1 MARSRQWQTQVV
13 EVDNP
18 TSTTTSLNFSTSILW
33 TFLEQFEA
41 LVNRLVF
48 WWPRTACSIST
59 CLTKAFSITSSLQS
73 GLRYIRPSSWETGL
87 QNASWPVHTMS
98 SCLLL
103 MTSVLPCNVRGPRH
117 VRPSSPGTGFQ
128 NASWPGHTMNP
139 CLQWWIQFS
148 VILFQKLC
156 SLWPH

>member
-103 MTSVLPCNVRGPRH
+103 MTSVLPCNAAHATSVHHHQGQDFRTRRDQVTPWI
-117 VRPSSPGTGFQ
+117 PAYSDESSFP
-128 NASWPGHTMNP
+128 
-139 CLQWWIQFS
+139 
-148 VILFQKLC
+148 
-156 SLWPH
+156 